1 MTTWKEGN
9 TPGGTHTPTMQWTQ
23 ISCIDLCLKHS
34 GMLLLQIH
42 ISVLDYAAVL
52 KYGKWWCTRSTL
64 ISVRVCKETPTD
76 ITPRILAII
85 AKIWHG
91 FGNCGPTRS
100 LATNTSCTNSPANKS
115 DTAGLKYR
123 VLDAV
128 YSRKVRFRAS
138 KITIFPIV
146 VLVKTDALTNAGSWY
161 DCESHQ
167 SRNCGCTVLK
177 CWLMVEFSICEM
189 KRSAFSCVI
198 VKLKHY
204 FGKASCV
211 HLTEKE
217 NNMARVIS
225 KLRKALDYPFT
236 IGLLLGAPD
245 GRHGVIKS
253 KFELKVI

>member
-85 AKIWHG
+85 AKIRHG

-211 HLTEKE
+211 HLTEKD
-217 NNMARVIS
+217 NNMARVIN

-253 KFELKVI
+253 RFRLNVI

>member
-1 MTTWKEGN
+1 M
-9 TPGGTHTPTMQWTQ
+9 
-23 ISCIDLCLKHS
+23 
-34 GMLLLQIH
+34 
-42 ISVLDYAAVL
+42 
-52 KYGKWWCTRSTL
+52 
-64 ISVRVCKETPTD
+64 RVCKETPTD

-85 AKIWHG
+85 AKIRHG
-91 FGNCGPTRS
+91 FGNSSPTTS
-100 LATNTSCTNSPANKS
+100 LLTNTGCTNSPANKS
-115 DTAGLKYR
+115 DTARLKYR
-123 VLDAV
+123 ALDAV
-128 YSRKVRFRAS
+128 CSRKVRFRAS
-138 KITIFPIV
+138 KITIFPNIFTIDRPEIMV
-146 VLVKTDALTNAGSWY
+146 ALTKTEALTNAGSWC

-177 CWLMVEFSICEM
+177 RWLMVEFSICEM

-211 HLTEKE
+211 HLTEKD